1 MQPTMESTTAD
12 RPGQRQH
19 RQRENKI
26 RGMRETENIT
36 EQEKNGEKK
45 GGRKTE
51 RDKERQRVNGSGPSQ
66 AETVE
71 LADCEKP
78 ESPCRLFRVFLS
90 AIMAH

>member
-1 MQPTMESTTAD
+1 
-12 RPGQRQH
+12 
-19 RQRENKI
+19 
-26 RGMRETENIT
+26 MRETENIT
-36 EQEKNGEKK
+36 EQEKKGGK

-51 RDKERQRVNGSGPSQ
+51 RDKDRRRVNGSGRSQ

-78 ESPCRLFRVFLS
+78 ESPCRLYRVFLS